1 MAKVDDLNKL
11 LNELMVVYKKYEM
24 LKEMTTDFNI
34 FKSIGSTS
42 DEVNIHSKFICALL
56 NERIYGKKFLF
67 EFLKCVEI
75 ELSSHEIIEKV
86 FIDNEHPIAKGRL
99 DLIIEFETTDKEKTI
114 IVIENKIYAVDN
126 EGQIEKYRKELKKRK
141 KQDAK
146 LITKLVYLTLDGS
159 KPTKSTTEDITC
171 ISYENDI
178 IQWLNECI
186 KIVALE
192 PKIREVLVQYR
203 AILFELIGKEEDVL
217 MEFKE
222 IISGS
227 VDNFIIAN
235 SIEEPLKE
243 VKAELQLRFWQ
254 ELEKQLEESLKE
266 KGIKNIENTQKD
278 GKLGDSNPWYCSKD
292 NNIQNIRNFYD
303 KTTNWYGL
311 LYDLGEVSDVGKL
324 FLKVEMGYKEI
335 YFGFRKKVEK
345 IDETSGNYRK
355 LIDKLYEKNYKSP
368 ERNAWWIGW
377 KWLYADVVKKER
389 INMKIINKNLA
400 SKLMDNQ
407 EEFNDF
413 IKNCV
418 DQICELV
425 EIVKSVDK
433 SRN

>member
-1 MAKVDDLNKL
+1 
-11 LNELMVVYKKYEM
+11 MVVYKKYEM

-278 GKLGDSNPWYCSKD
+278 GKLGDSNPWYSEKYIQTFYVPNT
-292 NNIQNIRNFYD
+292 NNNRYGILYNLGDITDIGPLYLKVTVNHNVYFALAKNIEPIND
-303 KTTNWYGL
+303 KSVNY
-311 LYDLGEVSDVGKL
+311 GKL
-324 FLKVEMGYKEI
+324 ITQLKDKGYLEPTGKE
-335 YFGFRKKVEK
+335 KKYYYV
-345 IDETSGNYRK
+345 
-355 LIDKLYEKNYKSP
+355 
-368 ERNAWWIGW
+368 W
-377 KWLYADVVKKER
+377 KYLYADVVKKER

-413 IKNCV
+413 IQNCV

-425 EIVKSVDK
+425 EIVKDVDK
-433 SRN
+433 SIN